1 VHARL
6 IDKGEE
12 TEEDRLKHQQWV
24 ARYKLA
30 EESKRLQKVCCPV
43 RPVLFAVTSLQS
55 HHRHLQPH
63 YSDSASNTRL
73 QAPTATII
81 GAKTTDM

>member
-1 VHARL
+1 VHSRL

-30 EESKRLQKVCCPV
+30 EECLRLQKVCCPAV
-43 RPVLFAVTSLQS
+43 AYFLAVT
-55 HHRHLQPH
+55 
-63 YSDSASNTRL
+63 AGNF
-73 QAPTATII
+73 A
-81 GAKTTDM
+81 

>member
-1 VHARL
+1 MHSRL

-30 EESKRLQKVCCPV
+30 EECLRLQKVCCPV
-43 RPVLFAVTSLQS
+43 VDCLLDLVTG
-55 HHRHLQPH
+55 H
-63 YSDSASNTRL
+63 SAHFS
-73 QAPTATII
+73 
-81 GAKTTDM
+81 